1 TNKRQ
6 VKQMQITFG
15 VWPISAI
22 DFAGCAMPFKKR
34 PKFSIYQ
41 VCVTI
46 FEAKHLPQNANPL
59 VVVKVGNRKR
69 RTVVR
74 ERTDNPIY
82 NEYFVFD
89 FTCTLDSLL
98 SMEITIAV
106 YLRNFLRRLKFH
118 GSISFEV
125 ATVWEQPDRQYYHKW
140 AVLTNPKDP
149 SAGPKG
155 YVKCNITVNAKGEK
169 MKVHPETE
177 GEDDIEGNLLLPI
190 GSERLP
196 FRPSRARYIFII
208 YRADGLPDMSSLC
221 RKSDFENINPYV
233 QISFAGMKG
242 STSEEWQTY
251 SPKFHEG
258 IIFKEMFPVLCH
270 RVRISIKHRID
281 SYRTC
286 VVAVH
291 ILDMTKISN
300 SGEYGFLP
308 TYGPSFIH
316 FYGSGSVEKNGCSG
330 RCLTAMPLYRGRVL
344 LSLKTEMDDPEASPG
359 IRVETLST
367 FPIIEKSLWSTD
379 EYLLVG
385 VLYDVCMIDRSRFGS
400 KLISFELSLGN
411 AGNRQ
416 FPHSQC
422 AENNNDDQ
430 SENKLLKKHPIFES
444 QSVPRATGTLDG
456 KYNYVPLG
464 SRKPCLYVKSWWP
477 NLEWRMYNSNNLR
490 YIVEFL
496 EVRLEKLEALVATQH
511 PTAFEVYNETIR
523 TLKAHCTRYLYML
536 DIGKYEK
543 KGGTTKLDRHRVSLC
558 LKSVENILKRIKIT
572 GELPN
577 NNYMRIAMIHAY
589 QYLRKLRKLCEDPQ
603 HSLPDVFIWMIAGSK
618 RVAYSRLSVEQI
630 IHSEEAT
637 ETGTKC
643 GRRVS
648 LFPGN
653 PDNENETVDYS
664 ACKIEAFLWL
674 GNAKYA
680 AACWSAIPPGY
691 EIDHGVNVNT
701 FPKYIE
707 YNQSSTYQLRAH
719 VFQGRFDPGMDASGL
734 LDSFVRVTFQG
745 YTISTRVIKQSLDP
759 FWDQTLIFPP
769 IILHGTKDYVKSAP
783 SEVVLQILDQDLY
796 GTKEFCGKCVAVPL
810 VKLAVETYSPPDFP
824 PKLQWYRFQSRKDCT
839 ASVLAAF
846 ELIETENKEILDL
859 PLNMPLE
866 DKIYSIPPDIK
877 PKMASYRLEVIFW
890 GVRDM
895 RKINCITVRRP
906 RIIVEC
912 AGIHVKS
919 QVMKNAKRFSNF
931 EEPHIIIELEMSEL
945 DIYYP
950 SITIKAYD
958 SRGFGCFKYAGIC
971 IIPNIHVFL
980 EQLITV
986 EDYDAQ
992 IYEPKFM
999 QKFRLAERQTA
1010 IVLPLPIDYSPSKE
1024 ESKGLIAYKRMA
1036 GTDVHSKLKR
1046 LFVIIKRILKFK
1058 FFTKRKKVE
1067 IYKDNSDETFD
1078 WWSKYFASLQ
1088 EKRNRELGITT
1099 TFRRKFVATFKIY
1112 STELEMQSQFE
1123 GFQDRLTTFEL
1134 WRGGKGE
1141 NHYRVEDNLAG
1152 KFKGHISI
1160 YQWPHPDKL
1169 PCKTRNGRDAA
1180 NGLCNDYPP
1189 QEPVKLLVRLYVV
1202 KGINLQPKDPLSGK
1216 SDPYLCVKLGKNSIS
1231 DRKNYIPNQLNPT
1244 FGRVFEIEAN
1254 FPQDYMLEIEVW
1266 DYDATTA
1273 DDLIGETRID
1283 IENRFYSRHRAHCGI
1298 ASVYNTTGYNAWRD
1312 RERPTQILEL
1322 LCRRNN
1328 LPLPEYGERDVKI
1341 GKKIFPF
1348 DVIECGNEIDREEC
1362 MALNVLHSWQDFP
1375 ICGCALVLE
1384 HVERRP
1390 LFNAKRPGLEQGKLE
1405 MWIDMFRIG
1414 QLPPKPAVNIAPP
1427 KPEEYEIRVIVW
1439 NTEDVPL
1446 VESQFL
1452 TGEKCSDIYVKG
1464 WILYE
1469 DYQKTDIHYNSLTG
1483 EGNFNWR
1490 FVFRVTYSKGEN
1502 VMIVRRRMSVFAKNE
1517 TEEKLP
1523 CKLHLQVWD
1532 SDHFSSDDFLGELTL
1547 DLSRMPRGSSN
1558 SKNCTMKLLEPQL
1571 PTINLFKVSRTKA
1584 WWPFARSI
1592 DSEKYIQAGKVE
1604 LEMSILRAVDAD
1616 NQPVGKGRDPPEN
1629 LPSPRRPDTSFSW
1642 FHNPWRA
1649 CCFVVCRYYKWRIVC
1664 CFVCTLFV
1672 LLVACGIYAFPG
1684 YFVKRLLGA

>member
-1 TNKRQ
+1 MADRCGLVSRGVSYPSMFGRKWLRQ
-6 VKQMQITFG
+6 T
-15 VWPISAI
+15 
-22 DFAGCAMPFKKR
+22 AGPGCHPE
-34 PKFSIYQ
+34 Y
-41 VCVTI
+41 
-46 FEAKHLPQNANPL
+46 
-59 VVVKVGNRKR
+59 
-69 RTVVR
+69 VR
-74 ERTDNPIY
+74 LM
-82 NEYFVFD
+82 YFVFD
-89 FTCTLDSLL
+89 FTCSLDTLL
-98 SMEITIAV
+98 STRITIAV
-106 YLRNFLRRLKFH
+106 YLRNFLRRRFH

-125 ATVWEQPDRQYYHKW
+125 ATVWEQPDRQYFHKW
-140 AVLTNPKDP
+140 AVLMNPKNP

-169 MKVHPETE
+169 VKVHPETE

-190 GSERLP
+190 GSEKLP
-196 FRPSRARYIFII
+196 FRQRARYIFTV

-270 RVRISIKHRID
+270 RVRIAIKHRID
-281 SYRTC
+281 SCRTC

-316 FYGSGSVEKNGCSG
+316 FYGSGSVEKDGCSG
-330 RCLTAMPLYRGRVL
+330 RCLMAMPLYRGRVL

-359 IRVETLST
+359 IRVETLSA

-416 FPHSQC
+416 FLHSQC
-422 AENNNDDQ
+422 SESNNDDQ
-430 SENKLLKKHPIFES
+430 SAEFFENWSPLLTLVFFKLFVKWKISLSKSRESFGRPYLALNVRRKYTHRLCLFSTLAENELLKKRPNFES
-444 QSVPRATGTLDG
+444 QSVPRATGSLDG
-456 KYNYVPLG
+456 RYNYVPLG
-464 SRKPCLYVKSWWP
+464 SRKPCLYVRSWWP

-490 YIVEFL
+490 YIADFL
-496 EVRLEKLEALVATQH
+496 EVRLEKLEALMATQN

-523 TLKAHCTRYLYML
+523 ALKAHCKRYLYIL
-536 DIGKYEK
+536 DTGKYEK
-543 KGGTTKLDRHRVSLC
+543 KGGTTKLDRHRASLC
-558 LKSVENILKRIKIT
+558 LKSVENILERIKIN

-577 NNYMRIAMIHAY
+577 NNYMRIAMIHGH
-589 QYLRKLRKLCEDPQ
+589 QYLKKLRKLCED

-618 RVAYSRLSVEQI
+618 RVAYSRLSAEQI
-630 IHSEEAT
+630 VHSEVAVEA
-637 ETGTKC
+637 GAKC
-643 GRRVS
+643 GRRFS

-653 PDNENETVDYS
+653 PDDEDNKGIEPS

-691 EIDHGVNVNT
+691 EIDHGSNVNT

-707 YNQSSTYQLRAH
+707 YNRSSTFQLRAH
-719 VFQGRFDPGMDASGL
+719 IFQGRFDPGMDASGL
-734 LDSFVRVTFQG
+734 TDSFVRVTFQG
-745 YTISTRVIKQSLDP
+745 YTTSTRVIRQSLDP

-769 IILHGTKDYVKSAP
+769 IVLHGTNEYIKSSP
-783 SEVVLQILDQDLY
+783 PEVVLQVFDQDLCA
-796 GTKEFCGKCVAVPL
+796 TKEFCGKCIAVPL
-810 VKLAVETYSPPDFP
+810 VKLALETYSPPDFP
-824 PKLQWYRFQSRKDCT
+824 PKLQWYEFQPRKDCIG
-839 ASVLAAF
+839 SILAAF
-846 ELIETENKEILDL
+846 ELIETENKEILDV
-859 PLNMPLE
+859 PLDTPAE
-866 DKIYSIPPDIK
+866 DKIYSIPADIR

-895 RKINCITVRRP
+895 RKINCMPVRRP

-919 QVMKNAKRFSNF
+919 EVMKNAKRFSNF
-931 EEPHIIIELEMSEL
+931 EEPRIIIELEMPEL

-980 EQLITV
+980 EQLITA

-999 QKFRLAERQTA
+999 QKFRLAERQA
-1010 IVLPLPIDYSPSKE
+1010 AVVLPLPIDYSPSKE
-1024 ESKGLIAYKRMA
+1024 EIKGLIAYKRMA
-1036 GTDVHSKLKR
+1036 GTDILSKLKR

-1058 FFTKRKKVE
+1058 FFTRRKKVE
-1067 IYKDNSDETFD
+1067 IYGDNDDETLS

-1088 EKRNRELGITT
+1088 
-1099 TFRRKFVATFKIY
+1099 IY
-1112 STELEMQSQFE
+1112 STELEMQPQFE
-1123 GFQDRLTTFEL
+1123 GFQDRLSTFEL
-1134 WRGGKGE
+1134 WRGRRGKT
-1141 NHYRVEDNLAG
+1141 HYRVEDNCTG

-1160 YQWPHPDKL
+1160 YRWPHPDKL

-1216 SDPYLCVKLGKNSIS
+1216 SDPYLYVKLGKNSIS

-1244 FGRVFEIEAN
+1244 FGRMFEIEAT
-1254 FPQDYMLEIEVW
+1254 FPQDYMLEIQVW
-1266 DYDATTA
+1266 DFDAATA

-1298 ASVYNTTGYNAWRD
+1298 ASIYSTTGYNAWRD

-1328 LPLPEYGERDVKI
+1328 LPLPEYGEREVKI
-1341 GKKIFPF
+1341 GKKSFPF
-1348 DVIECGNEIDREEC
+1348 HAVIEREDEINREEC

-1405 MWIDMFRIG
+1405 MWIDMFRVG
-1414 QLPPKPAVNIAPP
+1414 QLPPKAAVNIAPP
-1427 KPEEYEIRVIVW
+1427 TPEEYEIRVIIW

-1469 DYQKTDIHYNSLTG
+1469 DYQKTDVHYNSLTG

-1502 VMIVRRRMSVFAKNE
+1502 VMIIRRRISVFAKNE

-1547 DLSRMPRGSSN
+1547 DLPRMPRGSSN
-1558 SKNCTMKLLEPQL
+1558 SKNCTMKLLEPQS
-1571 PTINLFKVSRTKA
+1571 PTINLFKVTRTRA
-1584 WWPFARSI
+1584 WWPFARTI
-1592 DSEKYIQAGKVE
+1592 DSGKYIQAGKVE
-1604 LEMSILRAVDAD
+1604 LEISILRAMDAN
-1616 NQPVGKGRDPPEN
+1616 NQPVGKGRDPPQN
-1629 LPSPRRPDTSFSW
+1629 LPYPSAINLEDGVVGRASPIIGTLQPARFEPPGAISSLVRSTRAEHSTRCW
-1642 FHNPWRA
+1642 WRETA
-1649 CCFVVCRYYKWRIVC
+1649 N
-1664 CFVCTLFV
+1664 
-1672 LLVACGIYAFPG
+1672 G
-1684 YFVKRLLGA
+1684 GASIGEL

>member
-1 TNKRQ
+1 
-6 VKQMQITFG
+6 
-15 VWPISAI
+15 
-22 DFAGCAMPFKKR
+22 
-34 PKFSIYQ
+34 
-41 VCVTI
+41 
-46 FEAKHLPQNANPL
+46 
-59 VVVKVGNRKR
+59 
-69 RTVVR
+69 
-74 ERTDNPIY
+74 
-82 NEYFVFD
+82 
-89 FTCTLDSLL
+89 
-98 SMEITIAV
+98 
-106 YLRNFLRRLKFH
+106 
-118 GSISFEV
+118 
-125 ATVWEQPDRQYYHKW
+125 
-140 AVLTNPKDP
+140 
-149 SAGPKG
+149 
-155 YVKCNITVNAKGEK
+155 
-169 MKVHPETE
+169 
-177 GEDDIEGNLLLPI
+177 
-190 GSERLP
+190 
-196 FRPSRARYIFII
+196 
-208 YRADGLPDMSSLC
+208 MSSLC

-251 SPKFHEG
+251 SPRFREG
-258 IIFKEMFPVLCH
+258 IIFKEMFPILCH
-270 RVRISIKHRID
+270 RVRITIKHRID
-281 SYRTC
+281 SCRTC
-286 VVAVH
+286 IVAFH
-291 ILDMTKISN
+291 ILDMAKI
-300 SGEYGFLP
+300 SGEYEFLP

-344 LSLKTEMDDPEASPG
+344 LSLKTEMDDPEASPA
-359 IRVETLST
+359 IRVETLSA
-367 FPIIEKSLWSTD
+367 FSIIEKSLWSTD

-400 KLISFELSLGN
+400 KLISLELSLGN

-422 AENNNDDQ
+422 AESNNGDQ
-430 SENKLLKKHPIFES
+430 SENELLKKRPIFES

-456 KYNYVPLG
+456 RYNYVPLG

-477 NLEWRMYNSNNLR
+477 NLEWRMCNSNNLR
-490 YIVEFL
+490 YIAEFL
-496 EVRLEKLEALVATQH
+496 EVSLEKLEALVVTRN

-523 TLKAHCTRYLYML
+523 ALKTHCKRYLYVL
-536 DIGKYEK
+536 NTGKYEK
-543 KGGTTKLDRHRVSLC
+543 KGGTTKLDRYRASLC
-558 LKSVENILKRIKIT
+558 LEGVENILEKIKIN

-589 QYLRKLRKLCEDPQ
+589 QYLKKLRKLSEDPQ

-618 RVAYSRLSVEQI
+618 RVAYTRLSAEEIV
-630 IHSEEAT
+630 HSEETA
-637 ETGTKC
+637 EAGIKC

-648 LFPGN
+648 FFPGN
-653 PDNENETVDYS
+653 PDDEDETVEYT

-691 EIDHGVNVNT
+691 EIDHSMNVNV

-707 YNQSSTYQLRAH
+707 YNQSSTFQLRAH
-719 VFQGRFDPGMDASGL
+719 IFQGRFDPGMDASGL
-734 LDSFVRVTFQG
+734 MDSFVRVTFQG
-745 YTISTRVIKQSLDP
+745 YTASTQVIRQSLDP

-769 IILHGTKDYVKSAP
+769 IIVHGTKEHIKSSP
-783 SEVVLQILDQDLY
+783 PEIVLQVFDQDLC
-796 GTKEFCGKCVAVPL
+796 GTKEFCGKCIAVPL
-810 VKLAVETYSPPDFP
+810 VKLAMETYSPPDFP
-824 PKLQWYRFQSRKDCT
+824 PKLQWYKFQSRRDC
-839 ASVLAAF
+839 AGSALAAF
-846 ELIETENKEILDL
+846 ELIETENKEMLDV
-859 PLNMPLE
+859 PLNIPAE
-866 DKIYSIPPDIK
+866 DKIYSIPPDIR

-895 RKINCITVRRP
+895 KKINYISVRRP
-906 RIIVEC
+906 RIVVEC
-912 AGIHVKS
+912 AGVHIKS
-919 QVMKNAKRFSNF
+919 EVMKNAKRFSNF
-931 EEPHIIIELEMSEL
+931 EEPHIMIELEMAEL

-958 SRGFGCFKYAGIC
+958 SRGFGCFKYVGIC
-971 IIPNIHVFL
+971 IIPNIRMFL

-992 IYEPKFM
+992 IYESTFM
-999 QKFRLAERQTA
+999 QKYRLVERQTA
-1010 IVLPLPIDYSPSKE
+1010 IILPLPIDYSPSKE
-1024 ESKGLIAYKRMA
+1024 DSKDLIPYKRMA

-1046 LFVIIKRILKFK
+1046 LFVIIKGILKFK
-1058 FFTKRKKVE
+1058 FLKRKKME
-1067 IYKDNSDETFD
+1067 IYGDNDDETLD

-1088 EKRNRELGITT
+1088 
-1099 TFRRKFVATFKIY
+1099 IY
-1112 STELEMQSQFE
+1112 STELEMQPQFE
-1123 GFQDRLTTFEL
+1123 EFQDRLSTFEL
-1134 WRGGKGE
+1134 WRGKKGE
-1141 NHYRVEDNLAG
+1141 DHYHTEDNYVG

-1160 YQWPHPDKL
+1160 YRWPHPDKL
-1169 PCKTRNGRDAA
+1169 PCKTINGRDVV
-1180 NGLCNDYPP
+1180 NGVCNDYPP

-1216 SDPYLCVKLGKNSIS
+1216 SDPYLCVKLGKNFIS

-1244 FGRVFEIEAN
+1244 FGRVFEIEAT
-1254 FPQDYMLEIEVW
+1254 FPQDYMLVIQVW
-1266 DYDATTA
+1266 DFDVTTA

-1298 ASVYNTTGYNAWRD
+1298 ASVYSTTGYNTWRD
-1312 RERPTQILEL
+1312 SERPTQILEL

-1328 LPLPEYGERDVKI
+1328 LPSPEYSEREVKI
-1341 GKKIFPF
+1341 GKTTFPF
-1348 DVIECGNEIDREEC
+1348 HAIIEREDEIDKKEC

-1375 ICGCALVLE
+1375 ICGSALVVE

-1390 LFNAKRPGLEQGKLE
+1390 LFNVKRPGLEQGKLE

-1414 QLPPKPAVNIAPP
+1414 QLPPKPAVSIALPT
-1427 KPEEYEIRVIVW
+1427 PEEYEIRVIVW

-1446 VESQFL
+1446 VDSQFL

-1490 FVFRVTYSKGEN
+1490 FVFRVTYLKGEN

-1517 TEEKLP
+1517 IEDKLP

-1532 SDHFSSDDFLGELTL
+1532 SDHFSSDDFLGEVTL
-1547 DLSRMPRGSSN
+1547 DLSRMPRGSPN

-1571 PTINLFKVSRTKA
+1571 PTVNLFKVTRTKA

-1592 DSEKYIQAGKVE
+1592 DSGKYIQAGKVE
-1604 LEMSILRAVDAD
+1604 LEISIMRAMDAD
-1616 NQPVGKGRDPPEN
+1616 DEPAGKGRDPPQE
-1629 LPSPRRPDTSFSW
+1629 LPFPRRPDTSFSW

-1649 CCFVVCRYYKWRIVC
+1649 CRFVVCRYYKWRIIC
-1664 CFVCTLFV
+1664 CFICTLFV